1 MSEVAERVVGVRLAP
16 VGTGDSRDAASRV
29 GLESASAARAVGDLG
44 RGAVGA
50 VGVGA
55 VQHHLR
61 HVTGPHALGSQ
72 AAGGVELVGEPR
84 AAAELAP
91 GLATSAVALERE
103 TAGSGVQR
111 DRPAGL
117 VERPG
122 GHGSGRGLASGP
134 PPGPVVGVGVG
145 QSATIDGL
153 GDDAPRRVMKR
164 RFVEETG
171 TTPLQWLVSARL
183 GLARELLETTDHSID
198 VFAHDCG
205 LGSAANPRPHFRRAL
220 NTTPTAYRRA
230 FTR

>member
-16 VGTGDSRDAASRV
+16 VGAGDSRDAASRV

-44 RGAVGA
+44 RDAVGA
-50 VGVGA
+50 VRVGA

-61 HVTGPHALGSQ
+61 HVTGPQALGSQ

-84 AAAELAP
+84 AAELAP
-91 GLATSAVALERE
+91 GLATSAVVLERE

-111 DRPAGL
+111 HRPAGR

-134 PPGPVVGVGVG
+134 PPGRVVGVSICTGAFALAEAG
-145 QSATIDGL
+145 LLDGL
-153 GDDAPRRVMKR
+153 HATTHWQHTDDLEQRYPGVRVEREVLYMDEGDILTAAGVCCGID
-164 RFVEETG
+164 
-171 TTPLQWLVSARL
+171 LRL
-183 GLARELLETTDHSID
+183 HL
-198 VFAHDCG
+198 
-205 LGSAANPRPHFRRAL
+205 RRAL